1 MDVLLWITIGFILIG
16 FFVLLSMKKGME
28 NNLAFITANKED
40 DPHSIKTHSIIWW
53 ILSATVWGIVS
64 MMLIVWSFHS
74 YFG

>member
-1 MDVLLWITIGFILIG
+1 
-16 FFVLLSMKKGME
+16 MKKGME